1 MTSVELDWA
10 TAQIE
15 AADSTEATKD
25 DDQDGG
31 TEATQD
37 DDQDATEATQD
48 DELRMGADDTE
59 LTKDADDTDMTVDKF
74 GGIGRAASPKIP
86 ASQIIARDIAIE
98 PTAPLASLPADTDA
112 AFGQWLAGSGLPS
125 LN

>member
-1 MTSVELDWA
+1 MTSLELDLIA
-10 TAQIE
+10 SQIE
-15 AADSTEATKD
+15 DDDATDLTKD
-25 DDQDGG
+25 DD
-31 TEATQD
+31 ATDLTKD
-37 DDQDATEATQD
+37 DDEEESTDATI
-48 DELRMGADDTE
+48 DEEEEIRV
-59 LTKDADDTDMTVDKF
+59 DADDTDSAIRDGHK
-74 GGIGRAASPKIP
+74 GINRAAGTKIP